1 MILIG
6 YGEPP
11 FVLKRMQIKSKN
23 TLLML
28 LLLPVL
34 ASAAGIGK
42 INVKSA
48 LGEPL
53 KAEVEVF
60 VSDSNE
66 LDLAVARLGS
76 AQDYA
81 DAGIADSYISGVIAS
96 IIKKN
101 NGRYAIELLGNQAVN
116 EPYLELLV
124 KLDTK
129 TSNLMRQYTVL
140 LDPPMSALHE
150 EFTQEGPVNFSAS
163 ENSASK
169 KKKHI
174 DGTKD
179 EKPRTRE
186 DSGQSDNAL
195 SANPSVDT
203 KKLISAPQIQHTVL
217 GRVTASDETYV
228 AQAGDVFGKIAQRY
242 QPVGVPLVK
251 VMAAFYALNKSA
263 FVDGDQHKLKAGSII
278 RIPDQESLNNA
289 ARIKSAHAEAKQ
301 NSTKPSEPLQPVKEP
316 LSPAIREF
324 KLESKPPVSD
334 LVKAEPT
341 APVDKNVSE
350 NPTKGDT
357 NYVLKV
363 SPGDTSI
370 SANQPAPTPT
380 TDLAKAS
387 KNGTVQSEAAAETSS
402 PSEVNAPAVQPVNKS
417 SNQNGLAAAANTS
430 GADTSFAS
438 TLESYWT
445 TIFLVLGLL
454 LVMLLAWFGYSK
466 KRSAVKDLHNHFSP
480 VFGEEIL
487 PIESSAPAK
496 PSAYSEPVVSRA
508 FQIANVES
516 HSNPQLHDTLMEED
530 LKREFSD
537 QPSQLNTKPV
547 DPMIEAELYMTY
559 GRHKQAETI
568 LTTVDTPYK
577 LELSLGLLK
586 IYADRKDKAAFERIV
601 HSIHDDLASGSI
613 EDAMIWSKVVALG
626 AKIDPEN
633 PLYAGASK
641 VTKLS
646 ARERAAA
653 AEKAMQENLM
663 PFDPDASL
671 DLPDTAPAF
680 ERLPEISL
688 SEDGKFQAKIDSPS
702 IATDS
707 EQSSELHALDAFEQI
722 SAPEKTNEIEFTLE
736 DLKMPELSAKPADTP
751 DASSE
756 TTNTDVERG
765 DASALFAKL
774 KDDK

>member
-1 MILIG
+1 
-6 YGEPP
+6 
-11 FVLKRMQIKSKN
+11 
-23 TLLML
+23 ML

-60 VSDSNE
+60 VADSNE

-81 DAGIADSYISGVIAS
+81 DAGIADSYITGVSANIV
-96 IIKKN
+96 KKS
-101 NGRYAIELLGNQAVN
+101 NGRYAIELAGNQAVN

-140 LDPPMSALHE
+140 LDPPMSALNE
-150 EFTQEGPVNFSAS
+150 EFTQEPHASAS
-163 ENSASK
+163 AIENTTASK
-169 KKKHI
+169 KKKHS
-174 DGTKD
+174 DAVKD
-179 EKPRTRE
+179 SKPVALV
-186 DSGQSDNAL
+186 DSGQSDAML
-195 SANPSVDT
+195 SVSPPVDA
-203 KKLISAPQIQHTVL
+203 KRQISAPQNHQATAGHVA
-217 GRVTASDETYV
+217 ASDETYV

-242 QPVGVPLVK
+242 QPEGVPLVK

-263 FVDGDQHKLKAGSII
+263 FIDGDQHKLKAGSVI

-289 ARIKSAHAEAKQ
+289 RRLKAAHPQAKQ
-301 NSTKPSEPLQPVKEP
+301 DSSTPPTPIEPVKEA
-316 LSPAIREF
+316 LSPPIKEF
-324 KLESKPPVSD
+324 RQESKPVVRD
-334 LVKAEPT
+334 IVKAEPT
-341 APVDKNVSE
+341 PLVDKNVSE
-350 NPTKGDT
+350 NPTKGDA

-370 SANQPAPTPT
+370 SANPPAPTPT

-387 KNGTVQSEAAAETSS
+387 KDSVGQAEAVAQNGSPAEVGTR
-402 PSEVNAPAVQPVNKS
+402 AVQQADKS
-417 SNQNGLAAAANTS
+417 NNNNGLAEAANKA
-430 GADTSFAS
+430 GADTSFAE
-438 TLESYWT
+438 TLQSYWT
-445 TIFLVLGLL
+445 TISLALGLL
-454 LVMLLAWFGYSK
+454 LIALVAWFGYNK
-466 KRSAVKDLHNHFSP
+466 KRTAVKDLRGHFSP

-487 PIESSAPAK
+487 PIETSASPTT
-496 PSAYSEPVVSRA
+496 PSAVAEAAISKSN
-508 FQIANVES
+508 QKANVERPS
-516 HSNPQLHDTLMEED
+516 DSLLPDTLMEEEE
-530 LKREFSD
+530 LKREFSER
-537 QPSQLNTKPV
+537 PSKLSTKPV

-568 LTTVDTPYK
+568 LTSVDTPYK

-601 HSIHDDLASGSI
+601 HSIHDDLTSGSI

-653 AEKAMQENLM
+653 AEKAMRENLM
-663 PFDPDASL
+663 PLDTDASL
-671 DLPDTAPAF
+671 LLPDTVPAF
-680 ERLPEISL
+680 EALPEISL
-688 SEDGKFQAKIDSPS
+688 SPDGEAQAKDES
-702 IATDS
+702 ILATDS
-707 EQSSELHALDAFEQI
+707 EQPSGLDTLDAIEELA
-722 SAPEKTNEIEFTLE
+722 APEKTNEIEFTLE
-736 DLKMPELSAKPADTP
+736 DMKMPELSSKTADTVAP
-751 DASSE
+751 SAE
-756 TTNTDVERG
+756 IANTEVESG
-765 DASALFAKL
+765 DASALFTKL
-774 KDDK
+774 KDGS